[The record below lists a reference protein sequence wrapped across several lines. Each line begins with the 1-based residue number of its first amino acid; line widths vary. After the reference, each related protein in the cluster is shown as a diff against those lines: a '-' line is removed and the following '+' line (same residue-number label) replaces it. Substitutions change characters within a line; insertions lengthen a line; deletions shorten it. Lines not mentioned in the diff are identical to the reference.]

1 MHILLFLINFANR
14 NINHYKTNNKLNT
27 TTMRKPAI
35 KKVIS
40 ISEKIDALVEKLN
53 EIIEAEQEAFDEHS
67 ELWQESEAGEEFSE
81 RIYAAEELR
90 DALENAAYDIQSTL
104 EY

>member
-1 MHILLFLINFANR
+1 
-14 NINHYKTNNKLNT
+14 
-27 TTMRKPAI
+27 MRKPAI
-35 KKVIS
+35 KKIIN

-53 EIIEAEQEAFDEHS
+53 EIIEAEQDTFDERS
-67 ELWQESEAGEEFSE
+67 ESWQESEAGEEFSE

-104 EY
+104 EHWR

>member
-1 MHILLFLINFANR
+1 
-14 NINHYKTNNKLNT
+14 
-27 TTMRKPAI
+27 MRKPAI

-90 DALENAAYDIQSTL
+90 DALENAAYDIQSAL
-104 EY
+104 DEYR